1 MKYDSRFKFTIT
13 ILFTGTILLTA
24 KPEKIEKYIMIDQ
37 FGYRLNDQKIAV
49 IIDPQIGFNAKDNFS
64 PGTIYEVRKWN
75 NDKVVFTGKLIEWNK
90 GAIDYSSGDK
100 GWWFDFSPV
109 NEEGE
114 YYIFD
119 KEKNVG
125 SYKFVISQNVYKDIL
140 RAAMRVFYYQ
150 RLNSDKEKPYAEDP
164 WTDSAAFIGPDQD
177 KEARYVYDKKNASTA
192 KDLSGGWMDAG
203 DYNKYVTFA
212 DSPVN
217 MLLTAYEQNPKAFT
231 DDYNIPESGNGIPDV
246 IDEVKYE
253 LDWVKKMQQ
262 EDGGVLIKMGN
273 IDYNVV
279 SPPSKDRR
287 PRYYGPECSSSS
299 IAAAGMFAHSAIV
312 FSKFPALKKYAEDLK
327 VRAVKA
333 WNWFQNN
340 PHSDSC
346 DSQEIKS
353 GDADCSLARQN
364 EMEVV
369 SAIYLF
375 ALTGEKKYNNIVK
388 NRFYVTAPFYDT
400 YLFLYFSHQGDALFY
415 YTTLPN
421 ADENTK
427 REIISQRLKQGM
439 TLDIYQYQPKAD
451 IYMAYMPRALYTWGS
466 NNPRAALGGAN
477 YDFIT
482 YNLDPDHIAKY
493 KNRALGILHY
503 FHGVNPFG
511 IVYLSNMYKFGANNC
526 TDKIWHDW
534 FGHGTRWD
542 GNPPPGYIP
551 GGPNFWYSGSRNDI
565 STQPPQKCYLNW
577 NNSNPEKSWEI
588 TEPAIYYQASYVKL
602 ISKFVSPE

>member
-1 MKYDSRFKFTIT
+1 VNFNLKFKLMSV
-13 ILFTGTILLTA
+13 ILLTWSILLTA
-24 KPEKIEKYIMIDQ
+24 KPDKVEKYIMIDQ
-37 FGYRLNDQKIAV
+37 FGYRPTDQKIAV
-49 IIDPQIGFNAKDNFS
+49 IIDPQIGFNAKDEFN
-64 PGTIYEVRKWN
+64 PGSIYEVREWN

-119 KEKNVG
+119 KEKKVG
-125 SYKFVISQNVYKDIL
+125 SYKFKISQNVYRDIL
-140 RAAMRVFYYQ
+140 KTAVRVFYYQ
-150 RLNSDKEKPYAEDP
+150 RLNSNKEKPYAEEP
-164 WTDSAAFIGPDQD
+164 WTDSAAFIGPEQD
-177 KEARYVYDKKNASTA
+177 REARYVHSKENASTA

-203 DYNKYVTFA
+203 DYNKYVTLA

-217 MLLTAYEQNPKAFT
+217 MLLTAYEQNPDIFT
-231 DDYNIPESGNGIPDV
+231 DDYNIPESDNGIPDI

-253 LDWVKKMQQ
+253 LDWLKKMQQ
-262 EDGGVLIKMGN
+262 NDGGVLIKMGN

-299 IAAAGMFAHSAIV
+299 IAAAGMFAHAAIV
-312 FSKFPALKKYAEDLK
+312 LSKFIALKKYAEDLK
-327 VRAVKA
+327 DRAVKA
-333 WNWFQNN
+333 WDWYQNN

-375 ALTGEKKYNNIVK
+375 ALTGEEKYNNIII

-400 YLFLYFSHQGDALFY
+400 YLFLFFSHQGDALLY

-427 REIISQRLKQGM
+427 KEIISQRLKQGIG
-439 TLDIYQYQPKAD
+439 LDIYQYQPKAD
-451 IYMAYMPRALYTWGS
+451 IYMAYIPRALYTWGS
-466 NNPRAALGGAN
+466 NNPRSALGSAN
-477 YDFIT
+477 YDFVYYKI
-482 YNLDPDHIAKY
+482 DPFHSVKY

-511 IVYLSNMYKFGANNC
+511 IVYLSNMYKYGANNC

-534 FGHGTRWD
+534 FGHGTSWD
-542 GNPPPGYIP
+542 GNPPPGYIT
-551 GGPNFWYSGSRNDI
+551 GGPNFQYSGSRKDI
-565 STQPPQKCYLNW
+565 STQPPQKCYMNW

-588 TEPAIYYQASYVKL
+588 TEPAIYYQASYIKL
-602 ISKFVSPE
+602 ISKFVLSE